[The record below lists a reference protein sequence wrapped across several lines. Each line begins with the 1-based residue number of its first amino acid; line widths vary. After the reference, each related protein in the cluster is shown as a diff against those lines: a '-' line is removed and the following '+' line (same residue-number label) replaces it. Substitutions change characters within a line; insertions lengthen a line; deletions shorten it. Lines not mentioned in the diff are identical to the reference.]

1 MIERYRLP
9 EMTALFTDKA
19 RFQAFLEVE
28 VAAAQALGDF
38 GVIPKHAAAA
48 IARDARIDI
57 ARIHELEKAT
67 KHDVVAFTRAVSENL
82 GDHAKW
88 LHYGL
93 TSTDVVDTALAMV
106 LRQASDIIKKKA
118 SRYQQTL
125 KTLALTHRQTPC
137 VGRTHGIH
145 AEVTSFGLKFARF
158 YDAFTRQLARFD
170 ATVSAMSVGKVSG
183 AVGTYAHASPD
194 VEKHVCNQL
203 GLTPATTSSQVLDR
217 DRHADL
223 LHSLAMM
230 GTELE
235 RVALEI
241 RHLQRT
247 EINEVSERFATGQK
261 GSSAMP
267 HKQNPIASENITGCA
282 RLMRGYA
289 SMARENIALWHE
301 RDISHSS
308 VERVALPD
316 AFMVLDYMLDRF
328 AGVLETLVVHEKRMR
343 DNIDIT
349 RGGIFTQRVL
359 HAMIDAGMDR
369 NKAYDTVQKTA
380 FDAHEQGMHLQEALH
395 QNDMVLAVLSKES
408 IDACFDVMWFLRHVD
423 AIYDRVFT
431 EGWR

>member
-9 EMTALFTDKA
+9 EMTALFEEKA
-19 RFQAFLEVE
+19 RFQAFLDVE
-28 VAAAQALGDF
+28 VAAAKALADL
-38 GVIPKHAAAA
+38 GVIPADAAKA
-48 IARDARIDI
+48 IARNARVDI
-57 ARIHELEKAT
+57 GRIQELEKAT
-67 KHDVVAFTRAVSENL
+67 KHDVVAFTRAVSEHV
-82 GDHAKW
+82 GEHAKW

-93 TSTDVVDTALAMV
+93 TSTDVVDTALAII
-106 LRQASDIIKKKA
+106 LRKATDIIKAKA
-118 SRYQQTL
+118 TRYQHAL
-125 KTLALTHRQTPC
+125 KSLALAHRETPC

-158 YDAFTRQLARFD
+158 YDAFTRQLTRFD
-170 ATVSAMSVGKVSG
+170 EMAKAMAVGKVSG
-183 AVGTYAHASPD
+183 AVGTHAHTS
-194 VEKHVCNQL
+194 VEFEKRVCDQL

-230 GTELE
+230 ATELE

-247 EINEVSERFATGQK
+247 EIGEVSERFAAGQK

-267 HKQNPIASENITGCA
+267 HKQNPIASENIAGCA
-282 RLMRGYA
+282 RMMRGYA
-289 SMARENIALWHE
+289 SMAMENIALWHE

-308 VERVALPD
+308 VERVAMPD

-328 AGVLETLVVHEKRMR
+328 AGMLETLVVHEGKMR
-343 DNIDIT
+343 ENIDLT

-359 HAMIDAGMDR
+359 HAMIEAGMDR
-369 NKAYDTVQKTA
+369 NEAYDIVQSAA
-380 FDAHEQGMHLQEALH
+380 FDANETGMHLREALH
-395 QNDMVLAVLSKES
+395 QNDKVLAVLSKEE
-408 IDACFDVMWFLRHVD
+408 IGELFDVMWFLRHID
-423 AIYDRVFT
+423 AIYDRLFT